1 MIRSGFVLV
10 AVLAAAGAVFAQPAA
25 RQAPVAASPKVELK
39 GTIEKVQVARGQGM
53 PSLDVKTGSDTVR
66 VILGSFRYLI
76 EQDFNPK
83 AGAEIHVKGYKVNDD
98 VVAISVSLPSEGKAL
113 KLRDEE
119 GRPVWMRGR
128 RGRGC
133 EGCK

>member
-1 MIRSGFVLV
+1 V
-10 AVLAAAGAVFAQPAA
+10 AVLAAAGAGFAQPAA
-25 RQAPVAASPKVELK
+25 SAKIDLK
-39 GTIEKVQVARGQGM
+39 GSIEKVQVARGQGM
-53 PSLDVKTGSDTVR
+53 PSLYVKTGSGTVR

-83 AGAEIHVKGYKVNDD
+83 AGAEIHVKGFKVNDD
-98 VVAISVSLPSEGKAL
+98 VMAITVSLPSEGKTL

-128 RGRGC
+128 RGPPRC
-133 EGCK
+133 ENCK